1 MDTSGDKVKVP
12 FWRSTWCA
20 AIIVGI
26 SGFLA
31 PGVYSAMAATG
42 AGGLAN
48 VQIGNAS
55 VAVA

>member
-1 MDTSGDKVKVP
+1 MDTTVAATEKVKVP

-31 PGVYSAMAATG
+31 PGEPKARFGREFTY
-42 AGGLAN
+42 
-48 VQIGNAS
+48 
-55 VAVA
+55 